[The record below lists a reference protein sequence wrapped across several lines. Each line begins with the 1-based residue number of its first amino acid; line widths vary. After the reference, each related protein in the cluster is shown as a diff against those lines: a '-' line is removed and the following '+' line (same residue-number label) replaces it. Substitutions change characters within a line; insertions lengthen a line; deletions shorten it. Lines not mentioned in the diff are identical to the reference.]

1 MAATALDRPPRGLHP
16 VHTILLVSALP
27 LFLGA
32 LLSDLSY
39 GASYQVQWK
48 NFASWLIAGGLV
60 FTGLALLWAVVDG
73 LRADLP
79 YGARRWLYPL
89 LLLATF
95 VVGFVNALIHA
106 KDGWSSMPA
115 GTVLSV
121 IALVLAIA
129 AIWSGLTVRRVQ
141 A

>member
-73 LRADLP
+73 LRADLRSD
-79 YGARRWLYPL
+79 ARRWLYPL

-141 A
+141 P